1 MNNHSL
7 GLSIV
12 QNIQLDNPH
21 AHVFVRWVSNYWI
34 PMNKCTRIFDTVHG
48 NREKKSSMSEQHS
61 FCWWARY
68 LGMAVYPSIFTFLV
82 FPLQC
87 WLTTAFHFISTYVY
101 IILSWLT
108 MQLTGVSSWCLTV
121 ILYLTCLHLPQKTR
135 SFPTVQILQSLLDL
149 NTPLPFNN
157 FIASHYIS
165 YICHSSCLILPHP
178 ASLSHLILFY
188 PFSSLLFIPLCYVA
202 MVVVFPPVFLQL
214 LLFASLLAPSYIV

>member
-1 MNNHSL
+1 MSQVPWY
-7 GLSIV
+7 GC
-12 QNIQLDNPH
+12 
-21 AHVFVRWVSNYWI
+21 I
-34 PMNKCTRIFDTVHG
+34 PFYFHI
-48 NREKKSSMSEQHS
+48 SS
-61 FCWWARY
+61 
-68 LGMAVYPSIFTFLV
+68 
-82 FPLQC
+82 
-87 WLTTAFHFISTYVY
+87 ISTSMLTYYSFSLYFY
-101 IILSWLT
+101 ICIYYT
-108 MQLTGVSSWCLTV
+108 QLTDHATHSGFIMMSTYLTV

-157 FIASHYIS
+157 FITSHYIS

-202 MVVVFPPVFLQL
+202 MVVAFPPVFLQF